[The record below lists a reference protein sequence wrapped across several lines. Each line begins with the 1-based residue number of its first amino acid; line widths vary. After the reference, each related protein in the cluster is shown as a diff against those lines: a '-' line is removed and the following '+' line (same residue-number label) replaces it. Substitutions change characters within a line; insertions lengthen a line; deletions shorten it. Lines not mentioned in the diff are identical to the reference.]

1 MSLNPIE
8 INAPKHFSILRP
20 TEMSSMK
27 RIGSLNDGGYVV
39 PLASILEADGLLSL
53 GISNDWTFE
62 KEFNELNPAA
72 SIHAYDHT
80 ISSGVFLLSFL
91 KSIVKLFLARN
102 SFAKV
107 KYDLRTFFSYPNFFD
122 GNVAQHFREAIGSRS
137 DGDFTDLKTAISRL
151 GKEKL
156 FIKSDI
162 EGSEYETIDDI
173 LEFQSKIVC
182 LTIEFHDLETR
193 REEFIN
199 AIRRLQNF
207 LTIVHVHGNNCGSLT
222 SDGFPNVIELTMVR
236 SEIVVQFPPSPSKV
250 TSIFDAPN
258 NPHARDFR
266 IIWNIER

>member
-1 MSLNPIE
+1 MTVNPIV
-8 INAPKHFSILRP
+8 INAPEYFSFLRP
-20 TEMSSMK
+20 TEISNIK
-27 RIGSLNDGGYVV
+27 RIGSPNDGGYVV

-53 GISNDWTFE
+53 GISNNWTFE

-80 ISSGVFLLSFL
+80 ISSGEFLLSFL
-91 KSIVKLFLARN
+91 KSIVKLVLARN
-102 SFAKV
+102 SLAKV
-107 KYDLRTFFSYPNFFD
+107 KYDLKTLFNYPNFFD

-137 DGDFTDLKTAISRL
+137 KGDFTDLKTAISRL

-162 EGSEYETIDDI
+162 EGSEYETIEDM

-193 REEFIN
+193 RDEFIK

-236 SEIVVQFPPSPSKV
+236 SDMFLQNQASLTNS
-250 TSIFDAPN
+250 TSEFDAPN
-258 NPHARDFR
+258 NPHERDYQ
-266 IIWNIER
+266 INWGV